1 VIHSIRRVDD
11 ERKQNPEFDRLIH
24 SFVQAF
30 R

>member
-1 VIHSIRRVDD
+1 VIHSIRKIDD
-11 ERKQNPEFDRLIH
+11 LRKQDPDFDRLIH